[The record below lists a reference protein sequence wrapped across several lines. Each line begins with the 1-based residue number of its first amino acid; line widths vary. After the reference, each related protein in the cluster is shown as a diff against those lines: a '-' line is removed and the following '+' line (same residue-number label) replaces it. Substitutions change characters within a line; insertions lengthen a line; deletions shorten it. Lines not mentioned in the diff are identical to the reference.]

1 MSWPFGHCPFCWPKP
16 DKQPRYGFFQPRGG
30 DPIWQDGT
38 TPGLDLC
45 GQHDSTKYQRLLVWA
60 LCLGPELAPRHID
73 TIRLVRLVHGGH
85 FDRSQVLALDET
97 AVLADASAC
106 RMPGHRVPVMAPGG
120 RRRAQDRRKSRRF
133 QATDEQ
139 LASLQRRCE
148 AGLGVSDLGIVL
160 SWSDWHFLADHAA
173 DELLDELPQN
183 ARSRKYLLALKTAMK
198 PRG

>member
-1 MSWPFGHCPFCWPKP
+1 MSWPFGHCPFCRPKP

-30 DPIWQDGT
+30 DPTWQDGT

-60 LCLGPELAPRHID
+60 LCLGPELAPRRID

-120 RRRAQDRRKSRRF
+120 RQPVQDRRKTRHHQS
-133 QATDEQ
+133 TDREHAN
-139 LASLQRRCE
+139 LLRRCQ
-148 AGLGVSDLGIVL
+148 AGVGVSDLDLVL
-160 SWSDWHFLADHAA
+160 SWPDWAPVTEARVDETIAALAPGP
-173 DELLDELPQN
+173 L
-183 ARSRKYLLALKTAMK
+183 RRYYLALRTAIK
-198 PRG
+198 SGG